1 MYRTLILLLA
11 SSLAYG
17 HEMTPAYPK
26 LEPAH
31 VQGVYKAS
39 LEMFNRRAD
48 VQFYEIGVFE
58 DNWKPVPFVSSYKI
72 VKLDYLGKVK
82 VDVYIREED
91 VKNATYVCSMSK
103 LRGEQPKAPVVSSR
117 ICSKF
122 K

>member
-1 MYRTLILLLA
+1 MYRSLILLLA

-48 VQFYEIGVFE
+48 VQFYEIGVFD
-58 DNWKPVPFVSSYKI
+58 DNWNSVPFVSSYNI
-72 VKLDYLGKVK
+72 IKLDYLGKVRF
-82 VDVYIREED
+82 DVYVRDED
-91 VKNATYVCSMSK
+91 VKKARYVCSMSK
-103 LRGEQPKAPVVSSR
+103 LRSEPSKATVVSSR

>member
-1 MYRTLILLLA
+1 MYRSLILLLA

-26 LEPAH
+26 LEPAY

-48 VQFYEIGVFE
+48 VQFYEIGVFD
-58 DNWKPVPFVSSYKI
+58 DNWNSVPFVSSYNI
-72 VKLDYLGKVK
+72 IKLDYLGKVRF
-82 VDVYIREED
+82 DVYVRDED
-91 VKNATYVCSMSK
+91 VKKARYVCSMSK
-103 LRGEQPKAPVVSSR
+103 LRSEPSKATVVSSR